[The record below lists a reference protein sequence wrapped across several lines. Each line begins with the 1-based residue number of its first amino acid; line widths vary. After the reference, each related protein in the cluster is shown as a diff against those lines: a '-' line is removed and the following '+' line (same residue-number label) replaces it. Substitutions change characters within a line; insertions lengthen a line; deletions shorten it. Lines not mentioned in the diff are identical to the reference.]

1 MSTTIRIPLVGRLHS
16 LSLTSQ
22 DVAFCLRCD
31 HGGRHVSDYRCHSNR
46 PEVITAAAT
55 LEPGQ
60 LIGIIGV
67 APKGSKPSGLHVE
80 RLELLGRK
88 VREVTA

>member
-22 DVAFCLRCD
+22 DVSFRLRCD
-31 HGGRHVSDYRCHSNR
+31 HHGDHCIEYRCHSNR
-46 PEVITAAAT
+46 PEVITTAAT
-55 LEPGQ
+55 LELGQ
-60 LIGIIGV
+60 LVGIIAV
-67 APKGSKPSGLHVE
+67 APKGNKLTGLHVE

-88 VREVTA
+88 MRKVTA